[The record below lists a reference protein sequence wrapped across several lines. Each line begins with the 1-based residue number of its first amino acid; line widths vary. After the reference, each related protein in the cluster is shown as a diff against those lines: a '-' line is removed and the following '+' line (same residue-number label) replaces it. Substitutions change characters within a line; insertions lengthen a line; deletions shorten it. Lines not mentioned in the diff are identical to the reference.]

1 MAGPSTKAIGQALV
15 LYLQSIQYNSAPLY
29 TLAKWGSIID
39 PTDVVNYVS
48 VTFEEGY
55 TRRYTN
61 TGWKMD
67 DAPIFLIES
76 GFPYSGPAVT
86 ADSTTTENLL
96 TDARDLLIPLFAA
109 TVSLGGTPNVGGPVA
124 GVYDVT
130 LSDMPDK
137 ALYKLYPNGS
147 IYRVHQLFVKAHQ
160 QYNVTVGA

>member
-15 LYLQSIQYNSAPLY
+15 LYLQSIQYNAAPLY
-29 TLAKWGSIID
+29 TLAKFGSVTD
-39 PTDVVNYVS
+39 PTDVTNYVS

-67 DAPIFLIES
+67 DAPVFLIES
-76 GFPYSGPAVT
+76 GFPYSSPT
-86 ADSTTTENLL
+86 ATTDSTTAENLL

-109 TVSLGGTPNVGGPVA
+109 TVSLGGSPNPGGPVV
-124 GVYDVT
+124 GMYDVT

-137 ALYKLYPNGS
+137 AAYKLMPNGA
-147 IYRVHQLFVKAHQ
+147 IYRVHQLFVKARQ
-160 QYNVTVGA
+160 QYNVVVGP